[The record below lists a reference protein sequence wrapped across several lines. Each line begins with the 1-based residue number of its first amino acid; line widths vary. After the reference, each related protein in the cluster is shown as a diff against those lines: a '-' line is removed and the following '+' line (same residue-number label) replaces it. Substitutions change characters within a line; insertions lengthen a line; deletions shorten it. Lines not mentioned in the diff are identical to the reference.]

1 MTTGEGKEQGGGYV
15 PLPALGLAVG
25 AVVRVDHGHNEP
37 AQVHDETQHGPGGV
51 LLARVAFGHT
61 GSLERIPAA
70 APHEPTGSQNVVVY
84 RGILGDAV
92 VYRGLTE
99 SQARP

>member
-1 MTTGEGKEQGGGYV
+1 MR
-15 PLPALGLAVG
+15 A
-25 AVVRVDHGHNEP
+25 DHGNNEP
-37 AQVHDETQHGPGGV
+37 AQVHDETQHGPRGV
-51 LLARVAFGHT
+51 LLALVAFSHT

-70 APHEPTGSQNVVVY
+70 APHDPTGSQDAVVY